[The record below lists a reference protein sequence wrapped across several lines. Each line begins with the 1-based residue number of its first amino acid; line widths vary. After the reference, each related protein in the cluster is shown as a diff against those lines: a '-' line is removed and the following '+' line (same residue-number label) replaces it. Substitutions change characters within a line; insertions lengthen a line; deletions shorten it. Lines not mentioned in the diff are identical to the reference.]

1 MARDEDYATKFKS
14 GTELLQSL
22 FESGKNPLSEQ
33 FIRWKMWSKW
43 EEIVGPTLAK
53 NTEPVGWQWNTLL
66 IWVPHSTVMQQMQ
79 FLKDNILHAVQKAYP
94 QLAIK
99 DVKFTLDRKH
109 TPKSGNEKDNAQS
122 FISKMTKK
130 Y

>member
-1 MARDEDYATKFKS
+1 MRDEDYNSKFKS
-14 GTELLQSL
+14 GTELLQGL

-33 FIRWKMWSKW
+33 FIRWKMWSRW

-53 NTEPVGWQWNTLL
+53 STEPVGWQWNTLL

-79 FLKDNILHAVQKAYP
+79 FLKQNILQAVQKAYP

-99 DVKFTLDRKH
+99 DVKFTLDRKQ
-109 TPKSGNEKDNAQS
+109 TPKDGPIKEEAQH
-122 FISKMTKK
+122 FIRKMKK
-130 Y
+130 